1 MRVQWSGH
9 QLQLGEPGLPHT
21 CALASAIS
29 DFYTVHAQ
37 QDCIRAFVDIFCSL
51 RDAVFLVLQCVR
63 CISSDAVCLSAHSC
77 PSSLGD
83 TPV

>member
-9 QLQLGEPGLPHT
+9 QLQLGESELPHI

-37 QDCIRAFVDIFCSL
+37 QGSIRALVDIFGSL
-51 RDAVFLVLQCVR
+51 RDAVF
-63 CISSDAVCLSAHSC
+63 
-77 PSSLGD
+77 
-83 TPV
+83 